1 MKSIALTI
9 EQWELIQ
16 SLVLERIE
24 LLCEEREGYE
34 TDETTQE
41 DIDALN
47 RMIRAF
53 GGKGGMRLHTP
64 EEDQREIER
73 IHREIQECEEVIGLL
88 RK

>member
-1 MKSIALTI
+1 MKSIALTKGQQKLI
-9 EQWELIQ
+9 EEMLLYRLEVLQDEL
-16 SLVLERIE
+16 
-24 LLCEEREGYE
+24 EGYE
-34 TDETTQE
+34 TDPTTQE

-47 RMIRAF
+47 RIIRAF